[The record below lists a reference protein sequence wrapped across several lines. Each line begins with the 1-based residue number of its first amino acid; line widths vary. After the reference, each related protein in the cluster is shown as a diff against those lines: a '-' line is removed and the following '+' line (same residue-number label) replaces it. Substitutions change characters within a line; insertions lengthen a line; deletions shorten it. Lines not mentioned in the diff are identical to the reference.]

1 MKRKASAAKIAF
13 IYMSKKANFSKEA
26 QRPYMPE
33 VNEKAYKQNL
43 AFMAYMIDAAKNNSK
58 FYEMGIVPNRDG
70 TATLTKMWGALGKG
84 KTQSRTEVFPSIAEA
99 QMMMNAHG
107 RAKLQKGYVDAFLS
121 APKGQYPIG
130 LDREGPGFGWGTQNI
145 RTQIKALKEMA
156 IDIEEGLGAL
166 NLSDDLELITNLE
179 QLKANLELLDDGMAD
194 EIRKLIV
201 TPLNHLKGGDFDE
214 RLVRKYLTTLKNYI
228 NNQLKYHR

>member
-1 MKRKASAAKIAF
+1 MRRQASAAKVA
-13 IYMSKKANFSKEA
+13 YLYKKSNFAKKA

-33 VNEKAYKQNL
+33 VTMSAYRQNL
-43 AFMAYMIDAAKNNSK
+43 AFMAHLIDAANNNSK
-58 FYEMGIVPNRDG
+58 FYEMAIVPHRDG
-70 TATLTKMWGALGKG
+70 SATLTKMWGALGKG
-84 KTQSRTEVFPSIAEA
+84 KTQSKVEHFDNLEMA
-99 QMMMNAHG
+99 QRAMNKHG
-107 RAKLQKGYVDAFLS
+107 QGKLKKGYVDAFLT

-130 LDREGPGFGWGTQNI
+130 LDRAGPGFGWGTQDI
-145 RTQIKALKEMA
+145 RTQINTLKEMA
-156 IDIEEGLGAL
+156 IDIEEGMSAL
-166 NLSDDLELITNLE
+166 RIADDLELITNLE
-179 QLKANLELLDDGMAD
+179 QLKANLELLDDDMAK